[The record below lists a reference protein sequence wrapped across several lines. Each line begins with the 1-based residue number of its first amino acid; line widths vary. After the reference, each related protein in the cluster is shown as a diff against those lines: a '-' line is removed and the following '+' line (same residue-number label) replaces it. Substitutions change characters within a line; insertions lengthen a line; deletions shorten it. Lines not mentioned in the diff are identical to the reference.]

1 VAEPGRGSLRMG
13 AVLALAVV
21 ALFELLAVAHGI
33 RSQRR
38 LRARVSE
45 AAERRVEAARSAL
58 EPVLARGRE
67 AWDEAARLAISLELA
82 SEVEVVGPDGRVAF
96 SRPHVAPVVH
106 QLREAD
112 RRRLEV
118 GRTVTTLAR
127 DGVAVRALTYVPLPF
142 TSGGHV
148 LRLAAPAPDLEDE
161 AREWQTVLLGHVAAL
176 AALGLA
182 VVLVLWPGRASA
194 PATSEGALSA
204 YEEAMGRLRDRGQEL
219 SERHEQE
226 TRRMQERIREQDA
239 MARAGELTAGIVH
252 EVRNGLG
259 TIVGYARLIEKARD
273 PQAVAQARAIL
284 DECGTLETVVRRFTD
299 FVKLERLQLVESD
312 LGPLASRV
320 LAREQRGHE
329 GIEARLVGF
338 ELPLV
343 VRVDEEL
350 LERALENLVRN
361 AIEAAAAGGGHVELR
376 AAREPGGVRLDVED
390 DGPGFAADHPGEV
403 RPFYT
408 TRPGGLGL
416 GLPLARKIVLLHGG
430 DLSLETRPAG
440 GARVSV
446 RLPDQM
452 PESDQAVTEGNGHGS
467 GTAG

>member
-1 VAEPGRGSLRMG
+1 MAETGRGSLRMG

-21 ALFELLAVAHGI
+21 ALFDVLAVAHGI

-38 LRARVSE
+38 LRALVSE
-45 AAERRVEAARSAL
+45 GAERRVEAARSAL
-58 EPVLARGRE
+58 DPVLARGRE

-82 SEVEVVGPDGRVAF
+82 SEVEVIGPEGRVVF

-106 QLREAD
+106 QLSEPD
-112 RRRLEV
+112 RRRLEL
-118 GRTVTTLAR
+118 GRSVTALAR
-127 DGVAVRALTYVPLPF
+127 DGQALRALTYVPLPV

-148 LRLAAPAPDLEDE
+148 LRLASRAPDLEDE

-182 VVLVLWPGRASA
+182 VVLVVWPTPASA
-194 PATSEGALSA
+194 PATAAEGVLSA
-204 YEEAMGRLRDRGQEL
+204 YEEAMGRLRDRGLEL

-226 TRRMQERIREQDA
+226 TRRMQERIREQEA

-259 TIVGYARLIEKARD
+259 TIVGYARLIERARD

-299 FVKLERLQLVESD
+299 FVRLETLQLAETD
-312 LGPLASRV
+312 LSRLV
-320 LAREQRGHE
+320 ARVVAREQHAHDGVR
-329 GIEARLVGF
+329 ARLVG
-338 ELPLV
+338 LDAPLV

-361 AIEAAAAGGGHVELR
+361 AVQAAATGGGHVEVTGFRSGRHVELH
-376 AAREPGGVRLDVED
+376 VED
-390 DGPGFAADHPGEV
+390 DGAGLAADHPGEV

-430 DLSLETRPAG
+430 ELLLARRTPCGVRVIVQLPEQPPGAG
-440 GARVSV
+440 
-446 RLPDQM
+446 PQF
-452 PESDQAVTEGNGHGS
+452 
-467 GTAG
+467 